1 MINTMPHAITTT
13 IYTTVHQAI
22 ISKAVCEGS
31 AILLALSISLS
42 DLDYTKLR
50 FQQNTAQRNV
60 H

>member
-13 IYTTVHQAI
+13 IYNTVHRAI

-31 AILLALSISLS
+31 EIFSALPISLS
-42 DLDYTKLR
+42 DYTKLR

>member
-13 IYTTVHQAI
+13 IYNTVHRAI

-31 AILLALSISLS
+31 EICSALL
-42 DLDYTKLR
+42 TKQKLR
-50 FQQNTAQRNV
+50 FQQNTAQRNL